1 MKCLPENLNRDL
13 CIMSFRGARATR
25 NLNDGGFLKISP
37 FGRNDKI
44 GCCAKVS
51 NRDHDFRRFQRF
63 SETGI
68 ALILV
73 LWVVTI
79 LAVAVLSFSLTTRSE
94 ARAMLAYKEGME
106 NKFLA
111 EAGLRRAILEL
122 FYRKNNPQQ
131 QVLRE
136 GYEIFQ
142 CDGRPYTGELA
153 DGRYRIRI
161 EDESGKINLNGLTDA
176 NGVVLKNLLMNRG
189 VADDEANVIVDSILD
204 WRDRDN
210 IHRLSGAEDDYY
222 QSLPRPYR
230 AKNADFETLDE
241 LFRVRGLTAEILLG
255 TGEQKGIL
263 PCLTIYSKSDKINL
277 NTTPLE
283 VLKAIP
289 GISGEI
295 IERILQYRD
304 LKPDEKVQL
313 ISGWLGPDL
322 NVIAA
327 YVTDAESNVYS
338 IDAIG
343 YKGNEKRRYAIQ
355 AVVMV
360 EGAQKYRFLSHKSPS
375 LSES

>member
-1 MKCLPENLNRDL
+1 MKCLPENLD
-13 CIMSFRGARATR
+13 R
-25 NLNDGGFLKISP
+25 N
-37 FGRNDKI
+37 
-44 GCCAKVS
+44 
-51 NRDHDFRRFQRF
+51 HDFQKSPRF

-79 LAVAVLSFSLTTRSE
+79 LAVAVLSFSLATRSE

-122 FYRKNNPQQ
+122 FYRKTNPQQ

-142 CDGRPYTGELA
+142 CDGRPYTGELG

-222 QSLPRPYR
+222 QSLPRPYK

-277 NTTPLE
+277 NTAPPE
-283 VLKAIP
+283 VVKAIP
-289 GISGEI
+289 GISEEI
-295 IERILQYRD
+295 I
-304 LKPDEKVQL
+304 
-313 ISGWLGPDL
+313 
-322 NVIAA
+322 
-327 YVTDAESNVYS
+327 
-338 IDAIG
+338 
-343 YKGNEKRRYAIQ
+343 
-355 AVVMV
+355 
-360 EGAQKYRFLSHKSPS
+360 
-375 LSES
+375 

>member
-1 MKCLPENLNRDL
+1 MKCLPENLNR
-13 CIMSFRGARATR
+13 IYEWG
-25 NLNDGGFLKISP
+25 NDE
-37 FGRNDKI
+37 
-44 GCCAKVS
+44 
-51 NRDHDFRRFQRF
+51 FRRSPRF

-204 WRDRDN
+204 WKDRDN

-277 NTTPLE
+277 NTAPPE

-304 LKPDEKVQL
+304 LKPEERVQL
-313 ISGWLGPDL
+313 ISAWLGPDL